1 MNRYRRTLAA
11 VIVAGL
17 APGVI
22 WAGPVD
28 INTADAETLAR
39 ELNGVGQA
47 RAQAIVDFREQFG
60 PFKSVEELKLV
71 SGVGDKVLEWNRG
84 NILVKEIETAKE

>member
-1 MNRYRRTLAA
+1 MNRFRKTLAA

-17 APGVI
+17 GPGVI

-39 ELNGVGQA
+39 ELDGIGA
-47 RAQAIVDFREQFG
+47 SRAQAIVDFREKHG
-60 PFKSVEELKLV
+60 PFGSAEELKLV
-71 SGVGDKVLEWNRG
+71 SGVGDKVLEANRG
-84 NILVKEIETAKE
+84 NILINGKAAAE